1 MAHFATNTQEVEL
14 KSLLLFY
21 ILSIAAAGL
30 NYLFQAV
37 VAKLLGQVQYAQ
49 FMSEWSLVSTLMFF
63 GSMASFWAALG
74 NSQAKKIISL
84 AGSSFVLSAIM
95 LGLFHILELNWL
107 LATSLVLAS
116 VAQSFILGKW
126 LGGGRRFAFCI
137 LGLVTS
143 VIKLILIFI
152 FTNPDTNDFFQ
163 AMVASYFIA
172 TALVFFLTSNPLEDY
187 SNQKNSKGWLA
198 AIYLAGGTHFLPNAD
213 VLWFRY
219 FSTTEQLEFFSP
231 LTLVTRAIFFF
242 QIIFAQWWLSES
254 VEKIKLNHRNFY
266 MLLVLSIMFSA
277 AIAVV
282 IRLSILQFLGWS
294 IVPGIEFFLL
304 AGIYAAATGLFFQ
317 FLQLNVVNSIITKST
332 IMLIMMFVP
341 WLLCGVLQ
349 VMPLNFLL
357 TSASLYIL
365 VMLIVHHV
373 DWSQRNIL

>member
-1 MAHFATNTQEVEL
+1 M
-14 KSLLLFY
+14 
-21 ILSIAAAGL
+21 
-30 NYLFQAV
+30 
-37 VAKLLGQVQYAQ
+37 AKLLGQVQYAQ

-95 LGLFHILELNWL
+95 LALFHLLELNWL

-152 FTNPDTNDFFQ
+152 ITTPDTNDFFQ
-163 AMVASYFIA
+163 AIVFSYFIA
-172 TALVFFLTSNPLEDY
+172 TALVFCLTRNPLKDY

-213 VLWFRY
+213 ILWFRY
-219 FSTTEQLEFFSP
+219 FSSTEQLEFFSP

-254 VEKIKLNHRNFY
+254 VEKIKLKHRDVY
-266 MLLVLSIMFSA
+266 ILLVLSIILSS
-277 AIAVV
+277 AIAVI

-294 IVPGIEFFLL
+294 IVPGNEFFLL

-317 FLQLNVVNSIITKST
+317 FLQLNVVNSIISKST

-341 WLLCGVLQ
+341 WLLCGILQ

-357 TSASLYIL
+357 VSASLYIA

-373 DWSQRNIL
+373 AWPQRNIL